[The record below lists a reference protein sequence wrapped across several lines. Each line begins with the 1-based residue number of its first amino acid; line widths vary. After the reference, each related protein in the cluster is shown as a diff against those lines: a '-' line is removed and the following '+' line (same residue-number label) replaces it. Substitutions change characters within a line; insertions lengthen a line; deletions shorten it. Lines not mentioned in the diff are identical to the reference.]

1 MKQIQEAPAEEPL
14 EPQGG
19 EAALV
24 GGEHEAL
31 TAEEAAAAAD
41 LSSLAAAAVQEEP
54 MAVVDEAA
62 ATAAALAAASTP
74 GLPLQSI
81 RVLNPDGTLSEPPP
95 GLLAG
100 LTGGVT
106 AAQQQQEEEE
116 AAAAAVLQQQQ
127 QQEQQEQQQLP
138 QQYRVINAM
147 TGEEVGT
154 RNMLWNLDTEKIRLH
169 ARAFPEMIIQKH
181 RADQLSRNHGA
192 DIRYISP

>member
-1 MKQIQEAPAEEPL
+1 
-14 EPQGG
+14 
-19 EAALV
+19 
-24 GGEHEAL
+24 
-31 TAEEAAAAAD
+31 
-41 LSSLAAAAVQEEP
+41 

-74 GLPLQSI
+74 GGLPLQSI

-154 RNMLWNLDTEKIRLH
+154 RNVWWKVDTENIRLH
-169 ARAFPEMIIQKH
+169 E
-181 RADQLSRNHGA
+181 
-192 DIRYISP
+192 